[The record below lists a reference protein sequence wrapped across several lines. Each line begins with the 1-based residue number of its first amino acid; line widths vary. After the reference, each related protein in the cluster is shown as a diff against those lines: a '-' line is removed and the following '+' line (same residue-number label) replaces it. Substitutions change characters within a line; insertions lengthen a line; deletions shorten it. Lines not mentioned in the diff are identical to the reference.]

1 MFIRYIWRLL
11 KLSRYDDEVEKKVI
25 VINIKHFQQ
34 LNYYFFALIFNVVVD
49 NKQSKQKS
57 ISIKIM

>member
-1 MFIRYIWRLL
+1 METFKI
-11 KLSRYDDEVEKKVI
+11 RYDDEVEKKVI

-57 ISIKIM
+57 I